1 MPHKSMP
8 HQVEVKTY
16 PELRYEV
23 TIKRSLSMYILCEW
37 TGFSRSTLSQ
47 RLNNQQPWTTT
58 EMFSII
64 DHLGLKDED
73 ILRLFPRNGGI
84 KS

>member
-1 MPHKSMP
+1 MPKKMP
-8 HQVEVKTY
+8 HQVEVKPY
-16 PELRYEV
+16 PELWYEV
-23 TIKRSLSMYILCEW
+23 KIKRNLSIYVLCEW

-47 RLNNQQPWTTT
+47 RLSNQQPWTTT

-64 DHLGLKDED
+64 DHLGLPDED

>member
-8 HQVEVKTY
+8 HQVEVKPY
-16 PELRYEV
+16 PELWYEV
-23 TIKRSLSMYILCEW
+23 KIKRNLSIYVLCEW

-64 DHLGLKDED
+64 DHLGLPDED